1 MAKVFFKGS
10 MPNEDS
16 KRLRQGD
23 VVFCSGSGG
32 ARDFWGVVDS
42 KLGVISFGG
51 GSNKY
56 VYGDELYL
64 GEKYNYWTVTKRI
77 PCEKVV
83 ITIEEIE

>member
-23 VVFCSGSGG
+23 VVFCKAVNG
-32 ARDFWGVVDS
+32 AKDFWGVVDS
-42 KLGVISFGG
+42 ELGVIALNG

-56 VYGDELYL
+56 VSGRDLYL
-64 GEKYNYWTVTKRI
+64 HEKYSYWTITKRI